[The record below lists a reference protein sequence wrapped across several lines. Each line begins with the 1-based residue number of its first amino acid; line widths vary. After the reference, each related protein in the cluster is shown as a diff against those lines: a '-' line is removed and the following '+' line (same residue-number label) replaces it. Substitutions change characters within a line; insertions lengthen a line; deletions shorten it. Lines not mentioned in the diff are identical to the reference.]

1 MTDLSSLPIT
11 PGALVAGKYRTERLL
26 GQGGMGAVVL
36 AKDETTGQPLAIK
49 FLLPSLRDEGHFVG
63 RFRREAQATA
73 RLSSEHVPRVL
84 DVGSTAEGA
93 PFIVMEY
100 CEGRDLRVLVKE
112 EGPLPEHEAAAYIG
126 QACVALAEA
135 HALGIVHRDLKP
147 SNLLLGR
154 SADGKPL
161 IKVLDFGVAKVRPT
175 AEAESDH
182 ITATGTILGSRLFMA
197 PEQMRRPRDVDARAD
212 IWALGVCLYYLVTG
226 HTPFEAATTEEV
238 ILAVVMHPP
247 KPLRDLAPRTSPAF
261 EAVVLRCLEKSP
273 RERFESVTELV
284 RALAPLSRAPA
295 ATASTPRATPPKPAA
310 TPVPDDSATEP
321 SLSAAPT
328 RIMDARLRTA
338 IVEANARRSP
348 PRSRRARKSAVPLVA
363 GASLALGVLVGLGA
377 LALWKTS
384 SASPADSVGVTDVR
398 AESAPSATTQ
408 PSAAPPSTTSAPSAA
423 PLPAP
428 SSAASEAATAPAR
441 AASAAPSPRGTAPT
455 PSTKPAAPA
464 PTAPSL
470 DSPW

>member
-36 AKDETTGQPLAIK
+36 ARDETTGQPLAIK

-112 EGPLPEHEAAAYIG
+112 DGPLPEHEAAAYIG

-147 SNLLLGR
+147 SNLLLSR

-161 IKVLDFGVAKVRPT
+161 VKVLDFGVAKVRPT
-175 AEAESDH
+175 AEDEGNH

-226 HTPFEAATTEEV
+226 HTPFEATSTEEV

-247 KPLRDLAPRTSPAF
+247 KPLRDHAPRVSAAF

-284 RALAPLSRAPA
+284 RALAPLTRSPTATPSAPRPSAPKPSPAPA
-295 ATASTPRATPPKPAA
+295 L
-310 TPVPDDSATEP
+310 DDGATEA

-328 RIMDARLRTA
+328 RVMDARLRTA

-348 PRSRRARKSAVPLVA
+348 PRSRRGRRSSVPLVA

-377 LALWKTS
+377 LALWKSS
-384 SASPADSVGVTDVR
+384 SASPADAASPPETR
-398 AESAPSATTQ
+398 AAVA
-408 PSAAPPSTTSAPSAA
+408 TSAPAAPQGTEHEVAGASSA
-423 PLPAP
+423 PLPAAP
-428 SSAASEAATAPAR
+428 SAVSDAAATPTR
-441 AASAAPSPRGTAPT
+441 PPSAAPSPRGTAA
-455 PSTKPAAPA
+455 STSAKPAPPA
-464 PTAPSL
+464 ATAPSL